1 MKSLKKHIRNR
12 VKWTF
17 FFSFI
22 TSILMLVVPIYS
34 LQVFDR
40 VLSSFSLD
48 TLYLLTVIAGWLVL
62 VYGFLEWAK
71 QRLLHATA
79 NEWREQATN
88 LYAETGFTKSE
99 NGKLINDIKLTENGL
114 QNHLA
119 TVADIPWTSIF
130 LFVLL
135 LIHPTFFY
143 IAIFSIFILIIFSW
157 INYLHSQTLSN
168 QALASDM
175 QAAIIVNK
183 HYLVASG
190 LISSMV
196 SVWKKHT
203 QQSASTQISYKIK
216 TLNVSSLSKTY
227 RLLVQIAVTCVGVS
241 YVLNQALS
249 VGGMIAAS
257 LIIGRALAP
266 FEQSVLQ
273 LQHWVICYK
282 AWKRVTSYK
291 KIEEIK
297 NQPPLPKGS
306 LIANKVIYKYS
317 NANKIFIKAFNA
329 NFTSSHV
336 ILGANGSGKTTLLKI
351 LSDEYIPFSGD
362 VRVEGSLLTSWDSL
376 SKQKIIGIYRSDL
389 PLTKTSIIS
398 NMATDENHAY
408 AMELAQE
415 LGLHKSIMQHTNG
428 YDTELVNAANQLSS
442 SEIQLIILIRALSN
456 KPHILIADN
465 IDDHLDTRA
474 ELALAKLLAKRTEQ
488 GKITIYSA
496 KKMNLISK
504 AQNIIYLEEG
514 SVQFNGKSTEFF
526 ANRNKIK
533 EVSNG

>member
-175 QAAIIVNK
+175 QAAILVNK

-203 QQSASTQISYKIK
+203 QQSASTKISYKIK

-227 RLLVQIAVTCVGVS
+227 RLLVQIAVT
-241 YVLNQALS
+241 
-249 VGGMIAAS
+249 
-257 LIIGRALAP
+257 
-266 FEQSVLQ
+266 
-273 LQHWVICYK
+273 
-282 AWKRVTSYK
+282 
-291 KIEEIK
+291 
-297 NQPPLPKGS
+297 
-306 LIANKVIYKYS
+306 
-317 NANKIFIKAFNA
+317 
-329 NFTSSHV
+329 
-336 ILGANGSGKTTLLKI
+336 
-351 LSDEYIPFSGD
+351 
-362 VRVEGSLLTSWDSL
+362 
-376 SKQKIIGIYRSDL
+376 
-389 PLTKTSIIS
+389 
-398 NMATDENHAY
+398 
-408 AMELAQE
+408 
-415 LGLHKSIMQHTNG
+415 
-428 YDTELVNAANQLSS
+428 
-442 SEIQLIILIRALSN
+442 
-456 KPHILIADN
+456 
-465 IDDHLDTRA
+465 
-474 ELALAKLLAKRTEQ
+474 
-488 GKITIYSA
+488 
-496 KKMNLISK
+496 
-504 AQNIIYLEEG
+504 
-514 SVQFNGKSTEFF
+514 
-526 ANRNKIK
+526 
-533 EVSNG
+533 

>member
-12 VKWTF
+12 ARWTF
-17 FFSFI
+17 FFSFV
-22 TSILMLVVPIYS
+22 TSVLMLVVPIYS

-48 TLYLLTVIAGWLVL
+48 TLYLLTIIAGWLVL
-62 VYGFLEWAK
+62 VYGCLEWAK

-79 NEWREQATN
+79 NEWREQAIN
-88 LYAETGFTKSE
+88 LYAETGFKKSE
-99 NGKLINDIKLTENGL
+99 NGKLINDIKLTETGL
-114 QNHLA
+114 QNHLG

-135 LIHPTFFY
+135 IIHPTFFY
-143 IAIFSIFILIIFSW
+143 IAISSIFILMIFAW
-157 INYLHSQTLSN
+157 INYLYSQRVSS
-168 QALASDM
+168 QVLASDM
-175 QAAIIVNK
+175 QTSILVNK
-183 HYLVASG
+183 NYLVASG
-190 LISSMV
+190 FISSMV
-196 SVWKKHT
+196 SIWKKYT
-203 QQSASTQISYKIK
+203 QQSSSTQINYKIK
-216 TLNVSSLSKTY
+216 TLNISSLSKTY

-273 LQHWVICYK
+273 LQHWVTCYK
-282 AWKRVTSYK
+282 AWKRVTSYN
-291 KIEEIK
+291 IDNEIK
-297 NQPPLPKGS
+297 TEPAIPNGS
-306 LIANKVIYKYS
+306 LIANKVIHKYS
-317 NANKIFIKAFNA
+317 NLNKVFIKAFSA

-351 LSDEYIPFSGD
+351 LADEYQPFSGD
-362 VRVEGSLLTSWDSL
+362 IRIEGSLLSSWDSI

-389 PLTKTSIIS
+389 PLAKTTIIS
-398 NMATDENHAY
+398 NMAVGESQAY

-415 LGLHKSIMQHTNG
+415 LGLHKNIMQHTNG
-428 YDTELVNAANQLSS
+428 YDTELVNVETQLSS
-442 SEIQLIILIRALSN
+442 SEIQLIILIKALSN

-474 ELALAKLLAKRTEQ
+474 ELALAKILAKRTEE

-514 SVQFNGKSTEFF
+514 SIQFNGKATEFF
-526 ANRNKIK
+526 STRNKMK
-533 EVSNG
+533 EASNG